1 MAADIVEIGTFPKV
15 IHHEIAIGVDPVAD
29 FGNTHKQLILN
40 HPLLSGIDEPWGT
53 LYAHGG
59 THGIFTFRTAA
70 GGYLA
75 LTSGSPTS
83 SQDFKLTTVTGNR
96 GMSIGLGSF
105 ANEVSVFGAASFG
118 DNSWNQVQA
127 PTYGITLQ
135 GSIGMG
141 TNSEFGTGETVIAIA
156 NATVVPS
163 TTPTGGGVLYV
174 EAGALKYVGS
184 SGFVTTIAIA

>member
-15 IHHEIAIGVDPVAD
+15 INHEIAIGVDPIAS

-40 HPLLSGIDEPWGT
+40 HPLLGGDGSWGT

-59 THGIFTFRTAA
+59 QSGIYTFTNPA
-70 GGYLA
+70 GGFLA
-75 LTSGSPTS
+75 LTSGTPTS
-83 SQDFKLTTVTGNR
+83 QQDFKLTTITGNR
-96 GMSIGLGSF
+96 GMSIGLGPF
-105 ANEVSVFGAASFG
+105 ANEVSVAGAASFG
-118 DNSWNQVQA
+118 DSSWNQVQA

-163 TTPTGGGVLYV
+163 TTPTGGGVLYA

-184 SGFVTTIAIA
+184 SGTVTTIANA